1 MSGFKRGESWL
12 NTKMTKH
19 NKLAPK
25 WHLDDI
31 NPNDIHT
38 VFSSCDQQPEVWSLQ
53 YPERL
58 PAIVKYAAD
67 VNCRWGGEKK
77 WRWHTHTH
85 TPEPWR
91 GNSVLF
97 LFSLIC
103 IILFFGVLL
112 SFSCVPVTGV
122 DCLAPR
128 RLLSLVSVH
137 AALPSRGAILTVG
150 VAVNQ
155 LKLAAPLY

>member
-1 MSGFKRGESWL
+1 MAPRWHKSYWYTYSFFLLWSAAWGLKFTVPWTSPCDCEVRRWR
-12 NTKMTKH
+12 
-19 NKLAPK
+19 KLS
-25 WHLDDI
+25 
-31 NPNDIHT
+31 
-38 VFSSCDQQPEVWSLQ
+38 V
-53 YPERL
+53 R
-58 PAIVKYAAD
+58 
-67 VNCRWGGEKK
+67 GEKK
-77 WRWHTHTH
+77 VTLTYTHTHTH
-85 TPEPWR
+85 THTQPEPWR

-97 LFSLIC
+97 LFSFIC

-112 SFSCVPVTGV
+112 SFSCVPVTGD